1 MSSGFKLFHENLR
14 LESQEPLQQQLD
26 KATRGILKMEKLLR
40 EIKADNKA
48 LHANLVYI
56 KNHPGDGTY
65 QANDSLDIL
74 EKSEEKLEKCLRMR
88 TIKAAQRKRYYE
100 YNEGNSYQAFNDEER
115 SYFNADA
122 KRLAE
127 RLKRPVAKRAKRGR
141 K

>member
-1 MSSGFKLFHENLR
+1 MSSGYKFLHENLR

-26 KATRGILKMEKLLR
+26 KATRGILKMEKILR
-40 EIKADNKA
+40 EIKDDYKKV
-48 LHANLVYI
+48 HASLVYI
-56 KNHPGDGTY
+56 KDHPGDSTVE
-65 QANDSLDIL
+65 ADDALDIL
-74 EKSEEKLEKCLRMR
+74 GKSEEKLEKCLRMR

-100 YNEGNSYQAFNDEER
+100 YNEGNSYQVFNDEER

-127 RLKRPVAKRAKRGR
+127 RLKAKRAKRGR